1 MELRIVMM
9 QEKVVALYTPVPAAV
24 HMWFA
29 DGAGWAYH
37 PDIGDEVLEEI
48 IRTVTPILYSSMSE
62 TSVARKCQAGLLVVD
77 KVRQENCADPGA
89 IERSPH
95 TLRVALLSPPV
106 WDACSTQEEPDDK
119 RLCDDIFR
127 QFSKLPTPT
136 KRGQCESLA
145 VWVTAKPARTAT
157 VTPEVIDE
165 TKAWPQKEEVDDVTR
180 ENSHLKREV
189 ADLWRENA
197 NLRRAVPTRRQRLAS
212 ALAIVLVTAL
222 LTAAALFLS
231 GLISGSP

>member
-1 MELRIVMM
+1 MM
-9 QEKVVALYTPVPAAV
+9 QEKVVALYTPVPVAV

-62 TSVARKCQAGLLVVD
+62 TSVARECQAGLLVVD
-77 KVRQENCADPGA
+77 KVRQETCADPTA

-106 WDACSTQEEPDDK
+106 WDACSTRDEPDDK

-136 KRGQCESLA
+136 KRGQCESLV
-145 VWVTAKPARTAT
+145 VWVTAEPARKATA
-157 VTPEVIDE
+157 TPEVIDE
-165 TKAWPQKEEVDDVTR
+165 PKAWPQQAEADALVR
-180 ENSHLKREV
+180 ENRQLKQDIT
-189 ADLWRENA
+189 DLRRENQG
-197 NLRRAVPTRRQRLAS
+197 LRRTIPTIRQRLAS
-212 ALAIVLVTAL
+212 VLAIVLVTAL
-222 LTAAALFLS
+222 LTAVAIYLAAPYFTK
-231 GLISGSP
+231 

>member
-1 MELRIVMM
+1 MM
-9 QEKVVALYTPVPAAV
+9 QEKVVALYTPVPVAV

-29 DGAGWAYH
+29 DGAGWSYH

-48 IRTVTPILYSSMSE
+48 IRTVTPILYSSVSE
-62 TSVARKCQAGLLVVD
+62 TSVVRECQAGLLVVD
-77 KVRQENCADPGA
+77 KVRQETCADPTA

-95 TLRVALLSPPV
+95 TLRVALLSAPV

-127 QFSKLPTPT
+127 QFSKLSTPT
-136 KRGQCESLA
+136 KRGQCESLV
-145 VWVTAKPARTAT
+145 VWVTAEPARTAT
-157 VTPEVIDE
+157 ATPEVIDAA
-165 TKAWPQKEEVDDVTR
+165 TACPQQAEVDGVTR
-180 ENSHLKREV
+180 ENSYLKREV
-189 ADLWRENA
+189 ADLRRENA
-197 NLRRAVPTRRQRLAS
+197 NLRKAIPPRRQHLAS

-222 LTAAALFLS
+222 LTAAALFLA